1 MSEIIIDNGVRA
13 RAEID
18 TQISTAKAYP
28 RNQKTFIERAT
39 DLATMDQETAE
50 SCFYCLVRSGK
61 DGKNEIKGPSI
72 RLAEIAASCWGNIH
86 AATRVVENNGKF
98 ITAEGVCWDM
108 ESNVKMGA
116 EVKRSIQTK
125 DGKTYGIDMQVVTGN
140 AACSIALRNSILK
153 VIPKALVDRIYDA
166 AVKFAVGDQRTLVSK
181 RKEVFDK
188 FNKMGIE
195 TAKILTFFEKEVM
208 DEINAEELRQLIGIG
223 TSIKEGIV
231 SIDKAFSLDSTE
243 ESNTEDKIKNL
254 LDHR

>member
-1 MSEIIIDNGVRA
+1 M
-13 RAEID
+13 
-18 TQISTAKAYP
+18 
-28 RNQKTFIERAT
+28 
-39 DLATMDQETAE
+39 
-50 SCFYCLVRSGK
+50 
-61 DGKNEIKGPSI
+61 
-72 RLAEIAASCWGNIH
+72 
-86 AATRVVENNGKF
+86 
-98 ITAEGVCWDM
+98 
-108 ESNVKMGA
+108 
-116 EVKRSIQTK
+116 
-125 DGKTYGIDMQVVTGN
+125 
-140 AACSIALRNSILK
+140 
-153 VIPKALVDRIYDA
+153 DRIYDA